1 MKKIYFLLLII
12 SSLFYSCAAP
22 KFALGTNENDFLSRC
37 KRARLVESQNSS
49 SVYTVGY
56 SEYQNQLFYYFNN
69 GILTRIDVGVLQ
81 PNIRIDQTIRR
92 N

>member
-1 MKKIYFLLLII
+1 MKNIFFLLLII
-12 SSLFYSCAAP
+12 ASLFYSCAAP

-37 KRARLVESQNSS
+37 KRARLVISENSS

-56 SEYQNQLFYYFNN
+56 AEYQNQLFYYFNN
-69 GILTRIDVGVLQ
+69 GILTKIDAGVLE
-81 PNIRIDQTIRR
+81 PNVIIDHTIRR